1 MPRKY
6 SYAYKVRI
14 HEDTLPELQK
24 LAGKLGFTVTTP
36 GRYLGDPS
44 PAALLD
50 ALAECHEVDP
60 GGTKLALKV
69 VLQANG
75 LLPPPLLNLKA
86 DPEVES

>member
-1 MPRKY
+1 MARRY

-24 LAGKLGFTVTTP
+24 LSGKLGVTVTTP

-50 ALAECHEVDP
+50 ALAECHDAAP
-60 GGTKLALKV
+60 GGTTLALKV
-69 VLQANG
+69 LLKANG
-75 LLPPPLLNLKA
+75 LLPARDTSAPDSSA
-86 DPEVES
+86 E

>member
-24 LAGKLGFTVTTP
+24 LSGKLGFTVTTP

-50 ALAECHEVDP
+50 VLAAAYRRDP
-60 GGTKLALKV
+60 RGTYLAL
-69 VLQANG
+69 QG
-75 LLPPPLLNLKA
+75 LLDANDLLPARDDNAPDNSAK
-86 DPEVES
+86 